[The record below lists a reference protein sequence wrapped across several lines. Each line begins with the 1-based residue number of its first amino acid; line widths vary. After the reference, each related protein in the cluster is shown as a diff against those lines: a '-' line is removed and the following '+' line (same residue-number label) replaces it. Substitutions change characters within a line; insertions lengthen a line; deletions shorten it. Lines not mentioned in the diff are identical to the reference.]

1 MTTRHEGY
9 IVILEKEI
17 REDSSRVEE
26 IKTALKMVKGIID
39 VKPIEADA
47 NSHCAYVRGVNETK
61 SKFLQAISTAMKED
75 RNG

>member
-26 IKTALKMVKGIID
+26 IKTALKMVKGIMD
-39 VKPIEADA
+39 VKPIEADG
-47 NSHCAYVRGVNETK
+47 NSLCAYVRGVNETK
-61 SKFLQAISTAMKED
+61 SKFLQAISKAMKE
-75 RNG
+75 